1 MSSRAERR
9 RLRRVRRRSTTEPP
23 SPGSWAG
30 PSTRPGG
37 ALGGTERLRPG
48 SCWRPASPM
57 HWRGSIQVRRRV
69 PQDQRGLAFGGLART
84 TQAALHRPRSTSI
97 ALVLA
102 GPRGPLLRGA
112 GRHGASSTASTI
124 ARSGSPAPRAAWR
137 RRRSR
142 HRCPAEAMENA
153 SRKLTRSPED
163 AKLVPRA
170 VIACW
175 WIGGIKLAPAC
186 YQSATILSRSKP
198 IRRDLDRQEAAPK
211 CFV

>member
-1 MSSRAERR
+1 MLAP
-9 RLRRVRRRSTTEPP
+9 RLADALARLNP
-23 SPGSWAG
+23 SP
-30 PSTRPGG
+30 
-37 ALGGTERLRPG
+37 EE
-48 SCWRPASPM
+48 
-57 HWRGSIQVRRRV
+57 V

-84 TQAALHRPRSTSI
+84 TQAALHRPRSTTI

-198 IRRDLDRQEAAPK
+198 IQRDLDRQEAAPK
-211 CFV
+211 CLFRRPQVFLGLGAEVLIIPWS